1 MIININISKI
11 WVNRQLTCEKL
22 DRITG
27 ELTISKINRI
37 NWINIGNV
45 KNFLSHFRHET
56 NLKTSHSLLSHQN
69 ILLRFL
75 SYSVAYEYIIMLVS
89 SSFVPPYWIFYQNP
103 SSLDGAL
110 AHKGRYKKHYPPG
123 IWIKSIYLA
132 TKRCNYLIFC

>member
-89 SSFVPPYWIFYQNP
+89 
-103 SSLDGAL
+103 LAAAL
-110 AHKGRYKKHYPPG
+110 CRH
-123 IWIKSIYLA
+123 IEFF
-132 TKRCNYLIFC
+132 TKIHQAVMEHWLTKEGTKNIILRAFG